1 MSIRAEAEENLRV
14 IRSLMEKATVYRAIS
29 APSAL
34 VGGVL
39 AVAVSSLLIYLQRDP
54 YSAEFPSWTYFGLPW
69 LGVLALTGA
78 ANVYFLWHDAKR
90 RGDAFISGGM
100 RLAIRALL
108 PGFFVAGVFSAFL
121 LRSMELLAPLAG
133 IWVLCYGLALLATVD
148 FAPRSI
154 ARLGWSFLLC
164 GIGLTVAML
173 GFGGDFF
180 TNPGRSA
187 NLIMGATFGLLH
199 LIYAACTWPRRTAS

>member
-39 AVAVSSLLIYLQRDP
+39 AVAVAALLIYLQRDP
-54 YSAEFPSWTYFGLPW
+54 DFVPASAWLYFGLPW

-78 ANVYFLWHDAKR
+78 ANIYFLWHDAKR
-90 RGDAFISGGM
+90 RGDVFVSGGM

-108 PGFFVAGVFSAFL
+108 PGFLVAGVFTAFL
-121 LRSMELLAPLAG
+121 LRSIELQAPLAC

-154 ARLGWSFLLC
+154 ARLGWAFLLC
-164 GIGLTVAML
+164 GIGLTVAIM
-173 GFGGDFF
+173 GFEADFF
-180 TNPGRSA
+180 SSPGRSA
-187 NLIMGATFGLLH
+187 NLSMGATFGLLH
-199 LIYAACTWPRRTAS
+199 LIYAACTWPRRPAS

>member
-39 AVAVSSLLIYLQRDP
+39 AVAVSAMLIYLQRD
-54 YSAEFPSWTYFGLPW
+54 AHFMPSTAWTHFGLPW
-69 LGVLALTGA
+69 LGVLILTGA

-90 RGDAFISGGM
+90 RGEAFVSSGM

-108 PGFFVAGVFSAFL
+108 PGFLVAAVFTPYFL
-121 LRSMELLAPLAG
+121 GSFHLQGPLAC

-154 ARLGWSFLLC
+154 ARLGWAFLVC
-164 GIGLTVAML
+164 GLTL
-173 GFGGDFF
+173 TPRILWFGGEFL
-180 TNPGRSA
+180 TNPSRSA

-199 LIYAACTWPRRTAS
+199 LIYAACTWPRRSAS

>member
-39 AVAVSSLLIYLQRDP
+39 AVAVASLLIHLQRDP
-54 YSAEFPSWTYFGLPW
+54 HLVTTAWFYYGLPW
-69 LGVLALTGA
+69 LGVLVLTGA
-78 ANVYFLWHDAKR
+78 ANVYFLWRDSRR
-90 RGDAFISGGM
+90 RGEVFASAGM

-108 PGFFVAGVFSAFL
+108 PGFLVAGVFTAFL
-121 LRSMELLAPLAG
+121 LSSIELQAPLAC
-133 IWVLCYGLALLATVD
+133 IWVLCYGLALLATAD

-154 ARLGWSFLLC
+154 ARLGWAFLLC
-164 GIGLTVAML
+164 GISLVVVVL

-180 TNPGRSA
+180 SDSARSA
-187 NLIMGATFGLLH
+187 NLIMGATFGLFH
-199 LIYAACTWPRRTAS
+199 LIYAACTWPRRSAS

>member
-34 VGGVL
+34 VGGAL
-39 AVAVSSLLIYLQRDP
+39 AVAVSLLLIQFQRDQIHASF
-54 YSAEFPSWTYFGLPW
+54 SAWTCFGLPW

-78 ANVYFLWHDAKR
+78 ANVYFLWHDSRR
-90 RGDAFISGGM
+90 RGEVFVSGGM

-108 PGFFVAGVFSAFL
+108 PGFLVAGVFTAFL
-121 LRSMELLAPLAG
+121 LRSNELQAPLAC
-133 IWVLCYGLALLATVD
+133 IWVLCYGLALLATAD

-164 GIGLTVAML
+164 GLGLAVAVL
-173 GFGGDFF
+173 GFKAELFS
-180 TNPGRSA
+180 NPARSA
-187 NLIMGATFGLLH
+187 NLIMGATFGLFH
-199 LIYAACTWPRRTAS
+199 LIYAACTWPRRSAS